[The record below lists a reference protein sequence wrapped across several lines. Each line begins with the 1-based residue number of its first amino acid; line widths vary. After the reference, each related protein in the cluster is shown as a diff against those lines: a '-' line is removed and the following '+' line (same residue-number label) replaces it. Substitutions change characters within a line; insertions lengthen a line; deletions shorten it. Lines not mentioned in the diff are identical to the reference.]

1 MIRTSPFTCDP
12 LVMPLRDGTPVLVRA
27 VGPEDKIR
35 LQDGLSRMSTWSIYR
50 RFARTVSR
58 LTADE
63 LRYLTEVD
71 QENHIAWG
79 AVDPSDPHETGLGIS
94 RLIRDPYCPTRAEV
108 AVAVVDEYQQLGLGT
123 ILLAALY
130 ALAQARGIETLRA
143 VVLPDNH
150 VVLAWLLR
158 LGALHGDGVQTT
170 LDLLPGDLSRQ
181 RHCPAVSGCLGASR
195 IRLDA
200 EQAVRVPTIERRG
213 VARRFSACRHFRR
226 AAESPLWNPQT
237 VGRCCRSDTEADA
250 TVAGVPT
257 LSPCSPLDQPML
269 RDLSLAPQ
277 AVYSRRIQIFRNRTG
292 QPWAPN
298 ATGPLAGTPS

>member
-1 MIRTSPFTCDP
+1 MIRTSPFTCES

-71 QENHIAWG
+71 QQNHIAWR

-130 ALAQARGIETLRA
+130 ALAHARGIETLRA

-158 LGALHGDGVQTT
+158 LAHAARRMERKPHSTCSRATLFPPTARLGGFRMSWSKSNPPGRETGGTRRRDGEDRPVPGAGLRQT
-170 LDLLPGDLSRQ
+170 
-181 RHCPAVSGCLGASR
+181 
-195 IRLDA
+195 
-200 EQAVRVPTIERRG
+200 
-213 VARRFSACRHFRR
+213 VARNAWMGAPSRPFTHHPDCRLG
-226 AAESPLWNPQT
+226 S
-237 VGRCCRSDTEADA
+237 
-250 TVAGVPT
+250 
-257 LSPCSPLDQPML
+257 
-269 RDLSLAPQ
+269 
-277 AVYSRRIQIFRNRTG
+277 
-292 QPWAPN
+292 
-298 ATGPLAGTPS
+298 